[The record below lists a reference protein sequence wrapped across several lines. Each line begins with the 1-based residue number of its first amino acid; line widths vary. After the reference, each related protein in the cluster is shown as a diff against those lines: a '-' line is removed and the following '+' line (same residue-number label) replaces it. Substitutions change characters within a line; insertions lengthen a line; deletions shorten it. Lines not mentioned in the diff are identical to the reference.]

1 MKQFY
6 LSKLKA
12 FDADRY
18 RTDSAWW
25 QFCILLRNME
35 DPRFA
40 TGVDILCLLFSLI
53 IFGGFVA
60 GAIVTPLNCPAP
72 KEDAENVG

>member
-1 MKQFY
+1 MKPAR

-18 RTDSAWW
+18 RTDSPWW
-25 QFCILLRNME
+25 QFCILLRNLE

-40 TGVDILCLLFSLI
+40 SGVDILCLLFSLV
-53 IFGGFVA
+53 IFIGFV
-60 GAIVTPLNCPAP
+60 GGMVMTPLQCPAQQ
-72 KEDAENVG
+72 EDADSVG